1 MKKGLRITPPACL
14 IISLA
19 GLLTGRLCFSGYY
32 LNKEVKGNDGKTFR
46 IFRHIMI
53 HPLQKESR
61 SCVFVVQFRFAHLSH
76 RANKIASIIPMLI
89 ISGFPGF
96 MQKMYAVDHEGG
108 FWQGIYQWRSQND
121 LEAYQRS
128 FVFLMMNRRAVKS
141 SVNSATFP
149 DTNLNN
155 YIEEKTNYS
164 INDQK

>member
-1 MKKGLRITPPACL
+1 MKKGLRITPPVCL

-19 GLLTGRLCFSGYY
+19 GLLTGRLRFSGYY

-108 FWQGIYQWRSQND
+108 FWQGMYQWRSQND

-128 FVFLMMNRRAVKS
+128 FVFRMMNKRAVKG
-141 SVNSATFP
+141 SVTSVIFSN
-149 DTNLNN
+149 TNLYN
-155 YIEEKTNYS
+155 YLKGQEE
-164 INDQK
+164 ILHQ